1 MISIIIRT
9 KNEERWIG
17 HCLSAIE
24 NQDYNQFE
32 VIVVDNESTDNTLQ
46 IVEQARNKLPHLKL
60 TIIGSIK
67 DIDYYKQIKN
77 SITSN
82 NINMYDN

>member
-46 IVEQARNKLPHLKL
+46 IVEQARNKLPHLKVVDFVGSFANLMQPL
-60 TIIGSIK
+60 T
-67 DIDYYKQIKN
+67 
-77 SITSN
+77 
-82 NINMYDN
+82 